1 MVRLCQH
8 IVTVWSPAP
17 GGGGGGLVELGLIK
31 VVLFLQFVLIHY
43 LELQC
48 MCVRMYVRILWH
60 HRAVPVGGE
69 ANAWYM

>member
-1 MVRLCQH
+1 M
-8 IVTVWSPAP
+8 
-17 GGGGGGLVELGLIK
+17 ELGLIK